1 MSKAKDKS
9 DNSTIHADMP
19 DGGGDISPVI
29 TGPGDRTV
37 SVARPIITG
46 TCHPGRNVR
55 VVSIGRED
63 ALSPEQQ
70 PSNGNFRLTFQQDL
84 RPGLNTFEVLQWQRM
99 QASHRRS
106 NDWHLYHL
114 PAPVITSPV
123 AGATVGRTPTITGN
137 GGYPRAIIQ
146 VVKHGNPN
154 VIYGQGTVNNEGI
167 WSVPITVALP
177 VGAFS
182 FTARQQLDGK
192 NGILWAAFV
201 PVTVTG

>member
-1 MSKAKDKS
+1 MSKAKDES
-9 DNSTIHADMP
+9 DESVTHGPPPP
-19 DGGGDISPVI
+19 DPETTPRI
-29 TGPGDRTV
+29 TGPGDYTV
-37 SVARPIITG
+37 SSVRPVITG
-46 TCHPGRNVR
+46 TCGRGRNVR
-55 VVSIGRED
+55 VVSIGLQD
-63 ALSPEQQ
+63 ALSPEQH
-70 PSNGNFRLTFQQDL
+70 SNDGNFRLTFQQDL
-84 RPGLNTFEVLQWQRM
+84 RPGVNTFEVLQWQM
-99 QASHRRS
+99 YPPSHRRS

-114 PAPVITSPV
+114 PAPVIISPV

-137 GGYPRAIIQ
+137 GGYPRAIIH

-154 VIYGQGTVNNEGI
+154 VIYGQGTVNNDGS

-201 PVTVTG
+201 PITVTG